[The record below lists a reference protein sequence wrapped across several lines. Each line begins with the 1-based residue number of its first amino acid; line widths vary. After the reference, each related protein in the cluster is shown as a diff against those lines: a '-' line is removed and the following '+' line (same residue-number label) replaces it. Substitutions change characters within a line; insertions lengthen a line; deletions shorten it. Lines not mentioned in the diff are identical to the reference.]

1 LGSAGNI
8 QTFTRLGFTANQA
21 KVYLALIDREF
32 SAVKEI
38 QKTSEVPRQEIYK
51 ILSTLQEMG
60 ILQSTLTRPVMFKTI
75 PIQQAVSFLLE
86 RKIKETENLQK
97 EAESLVENYHH
108 ENHNNQVQEFK
119 PQFVLISKQEASI
132 TKRRDEID
140 NAQLSLDF
148 ITSWKRFPLTIR
160 TFREN
165 GKKALER
172 KVKIRVILE
181 KPKDMNELPEEMY
194 DFEKFSNYQLRYIID
209 PPKAIA
215 AIFDKKKA
223 IIKTSAL
230 GGLADAPALWSDN
243 PCFLSILSDYFEL
256 MWITA
261 IEHSPE
267 QIF

>member
-1 LGSAGNI
+1 MGSAGNI

-60 ILQSTLTRPVMFKTI
+60 LLQSTLTRPVMFKTI

-97 EAESLVENYHH
+97 EAESLVENYQH